1 MGVVYKAEDLT
12 LGRTVALK
20 FLPSNSVRSD
30 DARARFMR
38 EARAAA
44 ALDHPNICTV
54 HEVGEADEQPFIAM
68 AYVEGVELGKEVEQ
82 GPLEFD
88 RLIEIATQI
97 AKGLEE
103 AHAKGVVH
111 RDIKPANIM
120 VTSRSQVV
128 LMDFGLARIASTTS
142 KLTRDG
148 ATVGTSFY
156 MSPEQATGE
165 ELDHRA
171 DIWAFGVVLYE
182 MATGELP
189 FQGEYEQA
197 VLYSIL
203 HDAPE
208 PISAVRSGLPPE
220 LERIVEKCLAKQAYE
235 RYHSATD
242 LLAALEGLKR
252 QIEAGTGEVRVAAGA
267 DEYPSIAVLPFEN
280 RGRGDED
287 DYFSDGICE
296 DIISALVKLDRLRVA
311 PRSQCFQFKG
321 RRPTLKEVGRDLNVE
336 HILEGSVRR
345 SGERVRINV
354 ELIKIDEGYEV
365 WSERY
370 DRIIEDIFDVQ
381 DEISQAIVEQL
392 KIQFGGPEQESLTSR
407 QTENLTAYKLC
418 LQGRHFWYKRTGADI
433 RKAIGYFE
441 KALAEDPNYTRA
453 LTGLADCYVIEGFYG
468 SMAPQ
473 DLLPRAEAAAL
484 KALQIDPNLAAG
496 HASLGGIKSLYYWQ
510 WDAAEREFL
519 RAIEL
524 EPSYPVSHLWYA
536 IFVLTSTGRLDEAF
550 AEWKRAADL
559 DPVTPIVNLGPGAVL
574 FVQRRYDEAARELR
588 KALDLHPDYFWFH
601 HFLGRAYLQSGD
613 YEKAIP
619 ALERGRSGPWGEGH
633 LGYGYAVSGSP
644 EKARSLIQ
652 KLEEERSLPEHR
664 LPYHLG
670 MIHLGLGEHE
680 QCLDWLEKAEERR
693 STELYWI
700 GASPEV
706 DSLRESPRFKAIL
719 RRMNLAC

>member
-1 MGVVYKAEDLT
+1 MGIVYKAEDLT

-20 FLPSNSVRSD
+20 FLPSNSARNG

-54 HEVGEADEQPFIAM
+54 HEVGEADDQPFIAM
-68 AYVEGVELGKEVEQ
+68 AYVEGVELGEEVEQ
-82 GPLEFD
+82 GPLELD
-88 RLIEIATQI
+88 RLIEIAIQI
-97 AKGLEE
+97 ARGLEE

-128 LMDFGLARIASTTS
+128 LMDFGLARVASTPS
-142 KLTRDG
+142 KLTREG
-148 ATVGTSFY
+148 AIVGTSFY

-165 ELDHRA
+165 ELDHRT
-171 DIWAFGVVLYE
+171 DIWAFGVVVYE
-182 MATGELP
+182 MATGKLP

-203 HDAPE
+203 HDAPQS
-208 PISAVRSGLPPE
+208 ISAIRRGFPPA
-220 LERIVEKCLAKQAYE
+220 LERIVEKCLAKQAHE
-235 RYHSATD
+235 RYRSATD
-242 LLAALEGLKR
+242 LLAALQELKR
-252 QIEAGTGEVRVAAGA
+252 QIEAGTGDIGVAADA
-267 DEYPSIAVLPFEN
+267 DERPSIAVLPFEN

-311 PRSQCFQFKG
+311 PRSHCFQFKG
-321 RRPTLKEVGRDLNVE
+321 SRPSLKQVGRDLNVE
-336 HILEGSVRR
+336 HILEGTVRR

-354 ELIKIDEGYEV
+354 ELINVNDGYEV

-370 DRIIEDIFDVQ
+370 DRIMEDIFDVQ

-392 KIQFGGPEQESLTSR
+392 KIRLGGPEQESLTSR
-407 QTENLTAYKLC
+407 QTQNLTAYNLC
-418 LQGRHFWYKRTGADI
+418 LQGRYFWYKRTAADVK
-433 RKAIGYFE
+433 RAMGCFE
-441 KALAEDPNYTRA
+441 QALAEDPNYTRA
-453 LTGLADCYVIEGFYG
+453 HTGLADCYVLEGFYG
-468 SMAPQ
+468 SMAPR
-473 DLLPRAEAAAL
+473 DLIPRAEAAAL

-496 HASLGGIKSLYYWQ
+496 HASLGGIKALFYCQ
-510 WDAAEREFL
+510 WEAAESEFR

-524 EPSYPVSHLWYA
+524 EPSYPVSPLWYA
-536 IFVLTSTGRLDEAF
+536 IFVLVPTGRLNEAL
-550 AEWKRAADL
+550 AQYRRAAEL
-559 DPVTPIVNLGPGAVL
+559 DPVSPIVSTGPGVVL
-574 FVQRRYDEAARELR
+574 LMQRRYDEAVREFR
-588 KALDLHPDYFWFH
+588 KLVDLHPDYFWFH

-652 KLEEERSLPEHR
+652 KLKEESSLPEHR

-693 STELYWI
+693 STELFWL
-700 GASPEV
+700 GTSPEV
-706 DSLRESPRFKAIL
+706 DSLRENPRFQAIL
-719 RRMNLAC
+719 RRMNLAR

>member
-1 MGVVYKAEDLT
+1 MGIVYKAEDLT

-20 FLPSNSVRSD
+20 FLPSNSAKSD

-68 AYVEGVELGKEVEQ
+68 AYVEGVELGEEVER
-82 GPLEFD
+82 GPFELN

-97 AKGLEE
+97 ARGLEE

-128 LMDFGLARIASTTS
+128 LMDFGLARIASTAS
-142 KLTRDG
+142 KLTREG

-165 ELDHRA
+165 ELDHRT

-182 MATGELP
+182 MATGKAP

-197 VLYSIL
+197 VLYSVV

-208 PISAVRSGLPPE
+208 PISAVRSGLPPA
-220 LERIVEKCLAKQAYE
+220 LQRIVEKYLAKQARE

-242 LLAALEGLKR
+242 LLAALEELKR
-252 QIEAGTGEVRVAAGA
+252 QVETGTRDIGVAASA
-267 DEYPSIAVLPFEN
+267 DERPSIAVLPFEN
-280 RGRGDED
+280 RGRGDD
-287 DYFSDGICE
+287 DEYFSDGVCE

-311 PRSQCFQFKG
+311 PRSYCFQFKG
-321 RRPTLKEVGRDLNVE
+321 KRPSLKEVGRDLNVE
-336 HILEGSVRR
+336 HVLEGSVRR

-370 DRIIEDIFDVQ
+370 DRVLADIFDVQ

-392 KIQFGGPEQESLTSR
+392 KIQLGGAELESLTSR
-407 QTENLTAYKLC
+407 QTENLTAYNLC
-418 LQGRHFWYKRTGADI
+418 LQGRHFWYKRTAADVK
-433 RKAIGYFE
+433 KAMGYFE
-441 KALAEDPNYTRA
+441 QALAEDPNYARA
-453 LTGLADCYVIEGFYG
+453 HAGLADCYVLEGFYG

-473 DLLPRAEAAAL
+473 DLVPRAEAAAL

-496 HASLGGIKSLYYWQ
+496 HASLGGIKSLFYCQ
-510 WDAAEREFL
+510 WEAAEREFL

-536 IFVLTSTGRLDEAF
+536 IFVLQPTGRLDEAF

-559 DPVTPIVNLGPGAVL
+559 DPVTPIVNLGPGVVL
-574 FVQRRYDEAARELR
+574 FMQRRYDEAARELR
-588 KALDLHPDYFWFH
+588 KLLDLHPDYFWYH

-644 EKARSLIQ
+644 EKARSLIE
-652 KLEEERSLPEHR
+652 KLTEECPLPEHR

-670 MIHLGLGEHE
+670 IIHLGLGEHE
-680 QCLDWLEKAEERR
+680 QCLDWLVKAVERR
-693 STELYWI
+693 STELFWI
-700 GASPEV
+700 RTSPEV
-706 DSLRESPRFKAIL
+706 DGLRENPRFQAIL
-719 RRMNLAC
+719 RRMNLAR